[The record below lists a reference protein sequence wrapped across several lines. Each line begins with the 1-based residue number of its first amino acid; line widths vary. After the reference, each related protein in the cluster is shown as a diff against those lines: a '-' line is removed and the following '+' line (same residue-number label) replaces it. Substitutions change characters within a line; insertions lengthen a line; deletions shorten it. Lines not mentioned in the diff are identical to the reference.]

1 MHMGSIAQRIAG
13 RARRLG
19 VLAVTVGVGLGT
31 GVAGVV
37 AAPAPAFAASGSV
50 AIVDQRH
57 GILVFNLASSTWSGR
72 AKWKFNRTGRAWKNL
87 SDVKFRRYGGRTT
100 VLVTASGGMAAVVD
114 AKTRKVTWSQN
125 VGGNPHAMEL
135 LPNGAVVVASSATG
149 RLTLYGKGGHT
160 GHPVKLPHAHAVQWN
175 AASGRLW
182 ALGGTALCSYA
193 VAGTATAPRLTGE
206 SCVRAPKGGHDLTQ
220 VHGAPSKLWFSSTK
234 HVYQYDITSRTGV
247 RAAGYIDTSKVKS
260 VGNQPGGLVIT
271 TQVKGA
277 NADGTWGN
285 GNVWLYNQDGSYAGN
300 RYRAGAA
307 IYKARPVVWEAR

>member
-1 MHMGSIAQRIAG
+1 MHVRSIAQRMAG

-19 VLAVTVGVGLGT
+19 VLAVTVGVGLGA
-31 GVAGVV
+31 GVAAVL
-37 AAPAPAFAASGSV
+37 AAPAPASAASGFV
-50 AIVDQRH
+50 AIVDQRN
-57 GILVFNLASSTWSGR
+57 GILVFNLASSRWSGR
-72 AKWKFNRTGRAWKNL
+72 AKWTFKPTGPAWKNL
-87 SDVKFRRYGGRTT
+87 SDVRFRKYGGRTT
-100 VLVTASGGMAAVVD
+100 VLVTASGGMAATVD
-114 AKTRKVTWSQN
+114 YKTHKVTWKQN

-135 LPNGAVVVASSATG
+135 LPTGAVVVASSKTG
-149 RLTLYGKGGHT
+149 RLTAYGKGRHT
-160 GHPVKLPHAHAVQWN
+160 GRSVAFPDAHAVVWN

-193 VAGTATAPRLTGE
+193 VRGTATAPRLAGK
-206 SCVRAPKGGHDLTQ
+206 SCVRAPKGGHDLAQ
-220 VHGAPSKLWFSSTK
+220 VQGAPSKLWFSSK
-234 HVYQYDITSRTGV
+234 SHVYQYDINSRTGA
-247 RAAGYIDTSKVKS
+247 RAAGYIDNAKIKS

-285 GNVWLYNQDGSYAGN
+285 GNVWLYNQNGSYAGN

>member
-1 MHMGSIAQRIAG
+1 MHLRSITQRMAG

-19 VLAVTVGVGLGT
+19 ILAVTAGVGLGA
-31 GVAGVV
+31 GVAAVV
-37 AAPAPAFAASGSV
+37 AAPAPAYAASGRV

-57 GILVFNLASSTWSGR
+57 GILVFDLASSSWSGK
-72 AKWKFNRTGRAWKNL
+72 AKWKFRPTGRAWKNL
-87 SDVKFRRYGGRTT
+87 SDVKFRTYGGRAT
-100 VLVTASGGMAAVVD
+100 VLVTASGGMVATVD

-135 LPNGAVVVASSATG
+135 LPSGAVVVASSKTG
-149 RLTLYGKGGHT
+149 RLTTYGKGRHT
-160 GHPVKLPHAHAVQWN
+160 GHGIPFPDAHAVAWN

-182 ALGGTALCSYA
+182 ALGGAKLCSYA
-193 VAGTATAPRLTGE
+193 VGGTATAPRLTGK
-206 SCVRAPKGGHDLTQ
+206 SCVGAPKGGHDLAQ
-220 VHGAPSKLWFSSTK
+220 VYGAPSKLWFSTK
-234 HVYQYDITSRTGV
+234 SHVYQYDTRSRTGV
-247 RAAGYIDTSKVKS
+247 RAAGYIDNAKVKS

-277 NADGTWGN
+277 NSDGTWGD
-285 GNVWLYNQDGSYAGN
+285 GNVWLYNQNGSYAGN